1 MISARHLP
9 LVLLALPLA
18 TPALAQAPEVIPYQ
32 GYLTDADGAPVDGN
46 VRMTFRMYD
55 GRDDAN
61 PTWEEVWGNV
71 PVDDGVFVVYLGQN
85 TPIVDGVNAGEIGY
99 LGIEIANDG
108 EAQPRQ
114 KVGSVPYALFARDSY
129 YLRGQSPDSFVTE
142 VELDARQYIDRDE
155 VVELIAEG
163 GGGEIDLD
171 GYVTD
176 DELAAA
182 LAGLGDTYVSVEQ
195 LETYINEAEL
205 AAALGDYLTADD
217 LDGYVTDAELA
228 AALAGLDFVTDAD
241 LAVAIADF
249 LTEADLAVY
258 LEVNEYMTRAD
269 VAAYLENNNYVQDAD
284 LDALR
289 VRIETLER
297 QIAAVADGGLPYL
310 LGRSAQT
317 SAGRFSFQ
325 NRVGI
330 QAANRMCEVSFPN
343 DPTAHFCSADE
354 VMVAIAKGRYDANNA
369 GAINASTWT
378 VAEIGRSQARNA
390 NNSLEV
396 SCQGLMYNSAD
407 VANGTEL
414 TVNLSYTSP
423 GNGGGLTGP
432 IVQLRPDVACGQNK
446 PVFCCR

>member
-32 GYLTDADGAPVDGN
+32 GYLTDADGAPVDGS

-55 GRDDAN
+55 SRDDAN
-61 PTWEEVWGNV
+61 PAWEEVWGNV

-85 TPIVDGVNAGEIGY
+85 TPIVEGVNAGEIGY
-99 LGIEIANDG
+99 LGIEIGNDG

-114 KVGSVPYALFARDSY
+114 RVGSVPYALFARDSY

-142 VELDARQYIDRDE
+142 VELDARQYVDRDE
-155 VVELIAEG
+155 VVELIG

-182 LAGLGDTYVSVEQ
+182 LAGLGDTYVTVEQ

-241 LAVAIADF
+241 LAVAIANF

-289 VRIETLER
+289 DRIEALEG
-297 QIAAVADGGLPYL
+297 QIAAVVDGALPYL
-310 LGRSAQT
+310 LGRSAQQ
-317 SAGRFSFQ
+317 SNGRFSFDG
-325 NRVGI
+325 RFGI
-330 QAANRMCEVSFPN
+330 QAANRMCEVSFP
-343 DPTAHFCSADE
+343 DEPTAHFCSADE
-354 VMVAIAKGRYDANNA
+354 VMVAIAKRRYDANNA
-369 GAINASTWT
+369 AAINVATWT
-378 VAEIGRSQARNA
+378 VAEIGRSHARNA
-390 NNSLEV
+390 NDSREV

-423 GNGGGLTGP
+423 GNGGGVTGP
-432 IVQLRPDVACGQNK
+432 AVWLRPEVACNQQK